1 MDRYYHSVTLDKDKC
16 VGCTNCLKRCPTEA
30 IRVRGGRAHIIDERC
45 IDCGECIRVCEH
57 HAKIANTNPL
67 SAINGFPYKIALPA
81 PSLYGQFKNL
91 RSISDVI
98 EGLKM
103 MGFDAVY
110 EVARGADIVSVAVMP
125 FMRTSTTTG
134 RSMSWI
140 SSTWATRTRSST
152 VALVPRFVGSA

>member
-110 EVARGADIVSVAVMP
+110 EVARGADIVSVAVMERMKEP
-125 FMRTSTTTG
+125 DCPRPL
-134 RSMSWI
+134 I
-140 SSTWATRTRSST
+140 YSS
-152 VALVPRFVGSA
+152 